1 MTEINFKFEI
11 EIKIKNDKK
20 IEIKFQLRHNQYSK
34 IKIISPLST
43 KLINQIKWNNP
54 QSQLN

>member
-1 MTEINFKFEI
+1 MTEITSVKLKLKL
-11 EIKIKNDKK
+11 KIIKK

-43 KLINQIKWNNP
+43 KLINQIK
-54 QSQLN
+54 

>member
-1 MTEINFKFEI
+1 MTEVTFKIEI
-11 EIKIKNDKK
+11 EIKNDKK